1 MFKQNRDK
9 EATAL
14 DNTNREGAEVSAENI
29 ELTERVKGML
39 PQEESLFSLA
49 DFFKIFGDS
58 TRIKILYVLFESE
71 MCVNDIACTLE
82 MTVSAVSHQLKVLRQ
97 ARLISAR
104 REGKSFI
111 YQLADDHVK
120 DIINCAVE
128 HLSEEPETG
137 FYAVE
142 DN

>member
-1 MFKQNRDK
+1 MNNDDVKL
-9 EATAL
+9 EAI
-14 DNTNREGAEVSAENI
+14 NAENE

-39 PQEESLFSLA
+39 PREESLFSLA

-128 HLSEEPETG
+128 HLSEEPENG
-137 FYAVE
+137 FGAGE
-142 DN
+142 EN

>member
-1 MFKQNRDK
+1 MENRTDI
-9 EATAL
+9 TA
-14 DNTNREGAEVSAENI
+14 EAENF
-29 ELTERVKGML
+29 ELTEKVKKLL
-39 PQEESLFSLA
+39 PKEESLFSLA
-49 DFFKIFGDS
+49 DFFKVFGDS
-58 TRIKILYVLFESE
+58 TRIRILYTLFESE

-120 DIINCAVE
+120 SIINCATD
-128 HLSEEPETG
+128 HLSEEPENSFNPISG
-137 FYAVE
+137 
-142 DN
+142 D